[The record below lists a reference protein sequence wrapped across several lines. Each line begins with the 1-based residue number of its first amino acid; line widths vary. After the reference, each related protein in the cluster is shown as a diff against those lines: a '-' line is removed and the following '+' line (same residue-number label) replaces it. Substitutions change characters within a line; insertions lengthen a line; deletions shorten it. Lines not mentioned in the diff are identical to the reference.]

1 MKKLKNRT
9 MNTLVAL
16 VLFSLI
22 VCSCKSSDAAAVSS
36 AAEPKE
42 ATMTSEKL
50 EQLIET
56 WNSDVSGDGMSLY
69 FENGEILSREDERD
83 LPDFTMD
90 FEKGQLK
97 SVESPNWNM
106 RYYVTEDGEMTVT
119 DDGYFEYV
127 EPSRRYEI
135 APIDSLAAI
144 SEMDALPGFTQL
156 DPDSV
161 DAQDFSNA
169 YNIDRIYRGFSDYDG
184 QEMAC
189 YVILLHD
196 EFDHAY
202 KLTAAGTGN
211 LSELKA
217 RAVQICSTFTIVF
230 DLDEWLKNH

>member
-106 RYYVTEDGEMTVT
+106 RYYVTEDGETTVT

-127 EPSRRYEI
+127 ESSRRYEI
-135 APIDSLAAI
+135 APVDSLAAI
-144 SEMDALPGFTQL
+144 SEMD
-156 DPDSV
+156 D

-169 YNIDRIYRGFSDYDG
+169 YSIDRIYRGFSEYDG

-217 RAVQICSTFTIVF
+217 SAVQICSTFTIVF